1 MNYLSSFFCLILF
14 LLYLNFCAC
23 MWPWTKK
30 WKAENQMAI
39 IKDMSK
45 EIRHKAE
52 TLPTPRDIT
61 NKIHRI
67 DKDVIDQLNKDI
79 IDEENL
85 SKHKAHI
92 CLEPNYERDYKYL
105 CPEGWIKNKNGQC
118 WGLHYDG
125 HCESL
130 KYFQE
135 YNDNEKK
142 EFELSCCVLWP
153 KLKSDNKKKSKKRK
167 TIRGSI
173 KSSNGLIIRPKNI

>member
-1 MNYLSSFFCLILF
+1 MHRDYYDTF
-14 LLYLNFCAC
+14 LK
-23 MWPWTKK
+23 P
-30 WKAENQMAI
+30 
-39 IKDMSK
+39 SK
-45 EIRHKAE
+45 
-52 TLPTPRDIT
+52 
-61 NKIHRI
+61 I
-67 DKDVIDQLNKDI
+67 DKDIIDQLNKDI

-153 KLKSDNKKKSKKRK
+153 NLKSDNKKKNKIKQWTYHKTKKYIKQKVNYENIKNWEGKMLILHDKWGERK
-167 TIRGSI
+167 IQKNDMHIYRYI
-173 KSSNGLIIRPKNI
+173 KGYKGYIIL

>member
-1 MNYLSSFFCLILF
+1 MNCLSSFFCLFLF
-14 LLYLNFCAC
+14 LSYLNFCAL
-23 MWPWTKK
+23 
-30 WKAENQMAI
+30 NQMAI

-45 EIRHKAE
+45 EIRRKAE
-52 TLPTPRDIT
+52 TLPTPTDIT

-67 DKDVIDQLNKDI
+67 DQEVIEQLNKDI

-105 CPEGWIKNKNGQC
+105 CPEGWIKNKNEQC

-135 YNDNEKK
+135 YTDSEKK

-153 KLKSDNKKKSKKRK
+153 KLKSVDKKKSKKRK

-173 KSSNGLIIRPKNI
+173 NSNNGLIIRPKYI